1 MGANLH
7 SFIYNMLID
16 MSCNHLTLKISDE
29 DMLNTRGLV
38 PLTEH
43 QKVGWRLI
51 KVANWDNK
59 NYKRHDIAESAFTL

>member
-1 MGANLH
+1 MVLLQVRVHKVVTVGANLH

-43 QKVGWRLI
+43 QKVG
-51 KVANWDNK
+51 
-59 NYKRHDIAESAFTL
+59 